1 MAYQKIINLLDD
13 AANQPF
19 TFRTRNLVETNDKS
33 RGSYNANIDT
43 QLNTSMIRSHLCKY
57 SDAYIHVKAAITILN
72 TAADATPVND
82 TNKKVISKN

>member
-1 MAYQKIINLLDD
+1 MTQQINHLHLEQEIWLRQMI
-13 AANQPF
+13 NQ
-19 TFRTRNLVETNDKS
+19 EDHI
-33 RGSYNANIDT
+33 NANIDT
-43 QLNTSMIRSHLCKY
+43 QLKTSMIRSHLCKY